1 MEMYLQQTLRFP
13 EVLSQVQMY
22 QRKLLNIHK
31 IYIHAWVLN
40 TVTKYQ
46 MSDQAVPEEVKNHV
60 IKEILWAAA
69 AEEADFC
76 ERLLP
81 AQDVSIICDKK

>member
-40 TVTKYQ
+40 TITKYQ

-60 IKEILWAAA
+60 IKEIL
-69 AEEADFC
+69 
-76 ERLLP
+76 
-81 AQDVSIICDKK
+81 